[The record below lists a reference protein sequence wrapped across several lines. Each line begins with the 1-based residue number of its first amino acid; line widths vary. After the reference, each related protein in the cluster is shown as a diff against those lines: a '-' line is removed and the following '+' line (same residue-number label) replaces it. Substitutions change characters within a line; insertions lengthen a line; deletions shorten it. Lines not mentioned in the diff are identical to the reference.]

1 MFLEVA
7 GCRSEPASSRESGSQ
22 LGPDTRIGS
31 GAAIAH
37 RQCRLI
43 WLILHQGVRY
53 EERGPAVTKQSKQRR
68 TTRIIRQ
75 TRSLGYRIDPPNPQT
90 QRSTSAL
97 IFDSVAQERQPGR
110 AIGVLS
116 RPVVMSENP
125 ANHVFVDWDVE
136 RQGDLWAIR
145 GQPQLGLRC
154 FISTTA

>member
-1 MFLEVA
+1 VSPSL
-7 GCRSEPASSRESGSQ
+7 RESQAANWGLIQGSAVG
-22 LGPDTRIGS
+22 LPLPIDSVDPDLADPAPGS
-31 GAAIAH
+31 P
-37 RQCRLI
+37 L
-43 WLILHQGVRY
+43 
-53 EERGPAVTKQSKQRR
+53 RR
-68 TTRIIRQ
+68 TRPSRHQ
-75 TRSLGYRIDPPNPQT
+75 TVKAKAHYENHPANPESGLSDRSTESST